1 MSNADRLI
9 ELARQLPEP
18 ILSEVID
25 FAEYLAH
32 KQAATTTASV
42 AGFDAFFG
50 RLSQSPLF
58 DGRDGLAVQQELRNE
73 WD

>member
-1 MSNADRLI
+1 MSNAERLI

-18 ILSEVID
+18 LLSEVID

-32 KQAATTTASV
+32 KQAGATVAGG

-50 RLSQSPLF
+50 QLKQQPLF
-58 DGRDGLAVQQELRNE
+58 EGRDSLTVQQELRSE
-73 WD
+73 WN